1 MSEQPIIVAHDEKS
15 VTFVNDEQPNSC
27 DGTANGVCEE
37 QVSTAPTVMAALT
50 GAIEQTGSAS
60 PTLTT
65 SPTGAVAPIGSLEP
79 IGSVASTGS
88 AARTGSAA
96 PTVPK
101 APTARQSR
109 RQNVEELSPY
119 QQTEVLIQYGHLEE
133 DLQQLAMAT
142 HRQKERAQEVGL
154 AMMFGVAA
162 PFVAIESFFAAMSA
176 VAPSLMI
183 DLSRGFSTAVHTDEF
198 YLEQFHGL
206 LYAVG
211 GPILILILFLF
222 ALYRLHALGPW
233 GPLAPTHIGLLPT
246 GVRRHWKSLFL
257 AWTPGIRPWKEV
269 KSIEIREYGK
279 KNQRKRITLRY
290 EHRRPLSIEV
300 SAIRRTP
307 EKEALANALRYFL
320 PNHVQGELHQLLE
333 KTLPKQNR
341 YTEIWTQAL
350 LNRPQRL
357 LLTALAPQTVLHE
370 GLYTIKEQIGAGGQ
384 GTAYLATTNGLIPE
398 VVLKEY
404 VLPDHNNVHDRR
416 RALKRLED
424 EVQILSRLTHS
435 QIVRLHDVF
444 IEDHRAYLVLD
455 YIDGPS
461 LKTAVSKSGKFD
473 VAKTIDMSLQMCE
486 MLKYLHS
493 LSPPLVHQDF
503 TPDNLLLTKSGVL
516 KLVDFNV
523 AKESATTKTSLVVGK
538 QCYMPPEQ
546 FRGKTSV
553 QSDIYA
559 MGASLYY
566 LLVGSEPEPL
576 TASHPRNV
584 CPDVPEELDR
594 IVAKATALDPENR
607 YESAS
612 DLESDLR
619 NVLAS
624 LSAPEILAIAM
635 EPT

>member
-1 MSEQPIIVAHDEKS
+1 MSEQPIVVAHDEKS
-15 VTFVNDEQPNSC
+15 VIVVNDEQPIIAS
-27 DGTANGVCEE
+27 
-37 QVSTAPTVMAALT
+37 
-50 GAIEQTGSAS
+50 EQTNAQGAS
-60 PTLTT
+60 QK
-65 SPTGAVAPIGSLEP
+65 GASQQEVID
-79 IGSVASTGS
+79 TK
-88 AARTGSAA
+88 TK
-96 PTVPK
+96 VPS
-101 APTARQSR
+101 ARQSR
-109 RQNVEELSPY
+109 RESVDALSPY

-142 HRQKERAQEVGL
+142 HRQKERAQEFGL
-154 AMMFGVAA
+154 AMMFGMAA
-162 PFVAIESFFAAMSA
+162 PFVAIESLYGAIRAV

-183 DLSRGFSTAVHTDEF
+183 EVWKAFTAIGQPLIMVHPDEF
-198 YLEQFHGL
+198 YYEQFHAL
-206 LYAVG
+206 LYAIG
-211 GPILILILFLF
+211 GPILILLLILF

-233 GPLAPTHIGLLPT
+233 GPFAPTHIGLLPT

-269 KSIEIREYGK
+269 KSIEIREYGR

-300 SAIRRTP
+300 TAIRRTP

-320 PNHVQGELHQLLE
+320 PNHVQGELNQLLE

-384 GTAYLATTNGLIPE
+384 GTAYLASTDGLIPE

-461 LKTAVSKSGKFD
+461 LKTLVGKNGKFD
-473 VAKTIDMSLQMCE
+473 VATTADLSLQMCE

-559 MGASLYY
+559 MGASLHF
-566 LLVGSEPEPL
+566 LLVGKDPEPL
-576 TASHPRNV
+576 TASHPRMV
-584 CPDVPEELDR
+584 CPDLPEELDR
-594 IVAKATALDPENR
+594 IIAKATALDPESR
-607 YESAS
+607 YECAA
-612 DLESDLR
+612 DLEKDLR
-619 NVLAS
+619 NAFPSSSEEPVLAIS
-624 LSAPEILAIAM
+624 M

>member
-1 MSEQPIIVAHDEKS
+1 MSEQPIIVAHDETS
-15 VTFVNDEQPNSC
+15 VKFVNDEQPTQDERTVNIV
-27 DGTANGVCEE
+27 TPE
-37 QVSTAPTVMAALT
+37 QSTVEQSLSAVSSEHSSIGHDQSLSVVSPEQ
-50 GAIEQTGSAS
+50 AIAS
-60 PTLTT
+60 E
-65 SPTGAVAPIGSLEP
+65 SKKDDV
-79 IGSVASTGS
+79 
-88 AARTGSAA
+88 
-96 PTVPK
+96 
-101 APTARQSR
+101 PTARQSR
-109 RQNVEELSPY
+109 RQNVEALSPY

-142 HRQKERAQEVGL
+142 HRQKERAQEFGL
-154 AMMFGVAA
+154 AMIFGMAA
-162 PFVAIESFFAAMSA
+162 PFVAIESLFAALKV
-176 VAPSLMI
+176 VAPSLMVAVA
-183 DLSRGFSTAVHTDEF
+183 SGFSAMPHTDEF
-198 YLEQFHGL
+198 YFEQFHGL
-206 LYAVG
+206 LYAIG
-211 GPILILILFLF
+211 GPILILLLFVF

-233 GPLAPTHIGLLPT
+233 GPFAPTHIGLLPT

-257 AWTPGIRPWKEV
+257 AWTPGVRPWKEV
-269 KSIEIREYGK
+269 KSIEIREYGR

-300 SAIRRTP
+300 TAIRRTP

-320 PNHVQGELHQLLE
+320 PTHVQGELNQLLE

-370 GLYTIKEQIGAGGQ
+370 GRYTIKEQIGAGGQ
-384 GTAYLATTNGLIPE
+384 GTAYLAAADGLIPE

-461 LKTAVSKSGKFD
+461 LKTTVSKNGKFD
-473 VAKTIDMSLQMCE
+473 VAQTIDLSLQMCE
-486 MLKYLHS
+486 MLNYLHS

-559 MGASLYY
+559 MGASLYF

-576 TASHPRNV
+576 TSSHPRAV
-584 CPDVPEELDR
+584 CPEVPVGLDR
-594 IVAKATALDPENR
+594 IVAKATALEPENR
-607 YESAS
+607 YGSAAE
-612 DLESDLR
+612 LEMDLR
-619 NVLAS
+619 TFLAS
-624 LSAPEILAIAM
+624 SSAPEVLAITM
-635 EPT
+635 EST